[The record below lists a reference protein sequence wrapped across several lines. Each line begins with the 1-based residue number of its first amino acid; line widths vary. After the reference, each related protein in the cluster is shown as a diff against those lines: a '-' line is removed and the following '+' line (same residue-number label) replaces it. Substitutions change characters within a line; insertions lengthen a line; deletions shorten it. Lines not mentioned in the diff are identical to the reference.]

1 MSRRDC
7 FQPAFADAM
16 EREGGGFLDLCLFSP
31 AFADAMER
39 EGGGFLD
46 LIEAFGGPAFEALLA
61 SIHALVRGAPGVR
74 R

>member
-1 MSRRDC
+1 MLCRSWWIWGWVREDHSLMSRRDC
-7 FQPAFADAM
+7 FQPAFAA
-16 EREGGGFLDLCLFSP
+16 
-31 AFADAMER
+31 AMER